1 VSLVT
6 FKQGSDIDY
15 IREVL
20 SSDPAGA
27 NIKIIAK
34 IENQEGIRVRSVAL
48 TSLEHLV

>member
-1 VSLVT
+1 MPPYASYVSFNVE
-6 FKQGSDIDY
+6 QGSDIDY

-34 IENQEGIRVRSVAL
+34 IENQEGIRVR
-48 TSLEHLV
+48 